1 MAFYTDT
8 IESRTHTPIRTV
20 ILGAIS
26 QFFTRLTAAQN
37 RSTDVQRMQSLSDAE
52 LAKMGL
58 NRDDIVRHV
67 YRDIYYV

>member
-8 IESRTHTPIRTV
+8 IASRTRTS
-20 ILGAIS
+20 AITATLVRIS
-26 QFFTRLTAAQN
+26 VFFSRMIETQN
-37 RSTDVQRMQSLSDAE
+37 RSIDVQRMQDLSDAE

-58 NRDDIVRHV
+58 NRTDIVRHV

>member
-8 IESRTHTPIRTV
+8 IESHTNTPIRTV
-20 ILGAIS
+20 VLGAIS
-26 QFFTRLTAAQN
+26 RLVTRLIAAQN
-37 RSTDVQRMQSLSDAE
+37 RSTDVQRMQGLSDAE